1 MHTRSFLRQSTHRAK
16 LKSIQKGFVGFCLK
30 FIATLLIY
38 ANKTSKFAKKILPN
52 YLILQFSAILTVLFC
67 IFCNSK
73 LHKIGISQFLNCIK
87 YYCNKRKYCGSSGEL
102 PRFIEPISHHTRT
115 YNILCILSRDFDT
128 PNSNRL
134 SQYVGN
140 RSQMVL
146 FYLTSDIICS
156 KTFAYVKKKQYLCAL
171 FDPIR

>member
-1 MHTRSFLRQSTHRAK
+1 MQIKRQY
-16 LKSIQKGFVGFCLK
+16 LQKK
-30 FIATLLIY
+30 F
-38 ANKTSKFAKKILPN
+38 LPN

-87 YYCNKRKYCGSSGEL
+87 YCCNKRKYCGSSGEL
-102 PRFIEPISHHTRT
+102 PRFIEPISHHTNT

-128 PNSNRL
+128 TNSYRF

-146 FYLTSDIICS
+146 FYLTSDIRCS
-156 KTFAYVKKKQYLCAL
+156 KTFVYVRKKQYLWTL
-171 FDPIR
+171 FDNIP